1 MVIIICH
8 HTILGGNKMLNPSYR
23 ELWGT
28 DPVEKC
34 SECETGLS
42 EGDVYYEYEG
52 MNLCEKC
59 MLELMSDLF
68 GRIV

>member
-1 MVIIICH
+1 
-8 HTILGGNKMLNPSYR
+8 MLNPSYR

-42 EGDVYYEYEG
+42 EGDTYYDYEG
-52 MNLCEKC
+52 IDLCEQC
-59 MLELMSDLF
+59 MLELVSDLF